1 MKPGTYILIGVGL
14 SVAVLLGFLVGQR
27 CPRNGGGET
36 ATPKVDTLVI
46 RDTFKVTE
54 PIYVTKR
61 VVDSIPYPV
70 TDTLMLRDTLYVFLE
85 RQQIRWEDS
94 LSVVYASGV
103 MPQVDSV
110 IHHTESL
117 IITKEIPVIKKT
129 RWGLGVQ
136 AGVGA
141 GKGGLTLYVGVG
153 VSYNL
158 LSW

>member
-1 MKPGTYILIGVGL
+1 M
-14 SVAVLLGFLVGQR
+14 VAVLIAFLCGQR
-27 CPRNGGGET
+27 CTRNGGGET
-36 ATPKVDTLVI
+36 PTPKVDTLVI

-54 PIYVTKR
+54 AISVTKR

-70 TDTLMLRDTLYVFLE
+70 TDTLRLRDTLYVYLE
-85 RQQIRWEDS
+85 REQIRWEDS
-94 LSVVYASGV
+94 LAVVYASGV

-110 IHHTESL
+110 IHHTEQVV
-117 IITKEIPVIKKT
+117 ITKEIPVIKKT
-129 RWGLGVQ
+129 RWGVGVQ

-141 GKGGLTLYVGVG
+141 GKGGLTPYVGVG